1 MKIDTIVVGID
12 FSPESE
18 VALAQAESI
27 ARKARARLVLV
38 HAMGVTEEGLYMY
51 SVADRP
57 EEPWKRYV
65 KKMLDDAQLRLEEC
79 AREVAARGIE
89 VEQHLAAGFADEV
102 LVDQARERGCD
113 LLAVGTH
120 GRRGV
125 NRFTLGSV
133 AERVTR
139 TAPCHVLV
147 ARRTTPPEPPRSL
160 LVPTDFS
167 PTAELGVRLAL
178 AVAAPGARI
187 ELFHAWT
194 PAYLG
199 GGAYAPDWLS
209 QDARA
214 RVEARARELVEKYR
228 GEGVTLE
235 FVLAE
240 DESAPAIVEHI
251 EQGRFDLVVMGSHG
265 HRGLKRALLGSVA
278 ERVVRHAKLSVLV
291 AHAGSA

>member
-27 ARKARARLVLV
+27 ARQARARLVLV
-38 HAMGVTEEGLYMY
+38 HGMGVTEEGLYMY

-57 EEPWKRYV
+57 DEPWKRYV
-65 KKMLDDAQLRLEEC
+65 KKMLDDAKQRLEEC
-79 AREVAARGIE
+79 AAQVAARGVA

-102 LVDQARERGCD
+102 LVDQARQRGCD

-120 GRRGV
+120 GRTGV
-125 NRFTLGSV
+125 DRFTLGSV

-147 ARRTTPPEPPRSL
+147 ARRATASESPRSL
-160 LVPTDFS
+160 LVPTDLS
-167 PTAELGVRLAL
+167 ATAELGLQMAL
-178 AVAAPGARI
+178 TVAAPGARI

-199 GGAYAPDWLS
+199 GGAYAPDWLA
-209 QDARA
+209 QDARV

-228 GEGVTLE
+228 HEGVSLE
-235 FVLAE
+235 FVIAE
-240 DESAPAIVEHI
+240 DEAAPAILERM
-251 EQGRFDLVVMGSHG
+251 EQGGFDLVVMGSHG

-278 ERVVRHAKLSVLV
+278 ERVVRHATLSVLV
-291 AHAGSA
+291 AHAGSL

>member
-1 MKIDTIVVGID
+1 MKIDTILVGID

-27 ARKARARLVLV
+27 ARKTRARLVLV

-51 SVADRP
+51 GVADRP

-65 KKMLDDAQLRLEEC
+65 QKMLDDAREKLEEC
-79 AREVAARGIE
+79 AAQVAARGIA
-89 VEQHLAAGFADEV
+89 VEHHLAAGFADDV

-120 GRRGV
+120 GRTGV
-125 NRFTLGSV
+125 NRFTLGSA

-147 ARRTTPPEPPRSL
+147 ARRGTPPEPPRSL
-160 LVPTDFS
+160 LVPTDLS
-167 PTAELGVRLAL
+167 PTAELGLRLAL
-178 AVAAPGARI
+178 TVAASEARI

-199 GGAYAPDWLS
+199 GGAYAPDWLA

-214 RVEARARELVEKYR
+214 RRGARA
-228 GEGVTLE
+228 
-235 FVLAE
+235 
-240 DESAPAIVEHI
+240 
-251 EQGRFDLVVMGSHG
+251 
-265 HRGLKRALLGSVA
+265 
-278 ERVVRHAKLSVLV
+278 
-291 AHAGSA
+291 